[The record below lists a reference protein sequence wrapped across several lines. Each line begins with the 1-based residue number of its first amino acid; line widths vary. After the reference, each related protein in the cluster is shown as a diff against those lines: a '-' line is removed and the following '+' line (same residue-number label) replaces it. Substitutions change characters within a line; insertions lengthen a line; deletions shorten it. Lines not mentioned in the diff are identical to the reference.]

1 MKKLLLIVLAT
12 LSFSALANDRDDPM
26 GRNTGGITFQNMA
39 ADMSTH
45 AANTNAN
52 TSALNGG
59 DTSVKITNK
68 RPLPNAPG
76 MGASSSNTTSM
87 NRKLHQTTVSVL
99 FGGITSVTMDLDIVS
114 FVASKPSEDEQ
125 LAACIDSSQFREFRR
140 LKNNNCPNDK

>member
-1 MKKLLLIVLAT
+1 MKKLLLILAMT
-12 LSFSALANDRDDPM
+12 LSCSAFANDRNDPM
-26 GRNTGGITFQNMA
+26 GRGGITFQNMA
-39 ADMSTH
+39 ADMSTS
-45 AANTNAN
+45 AAASNSNANTNA
-52 TSALNGG
+52 LNGG
-59 DTSVKITNK
+59 GNTVKIENK

-87 NRKLHQTTVSVL
+87 NRKLHQTTVSFL
-99 FGGITSVTMDLDIVS
+99 LGGITSVTMDLDIVS